1 MVSSSLVNSL
11 REVGLDPELVKE
23 RVSIA
28 LAEDSPAGD
37 LTSLAT
43 ISEESES
50 TAYFRSRS
58 SGVLSG
64 VLVAA
69 VVLEIVGIKDYQ
81 LIKSDGDR
89 VTEDEVI
96 ITCTGKTRSIL
107 LAERTAL
114 NFLSHLSGISTITR
128 KWVDAVSDTK
138 AKIRDTRKTTP
149 GLRQLEKF
157 AVRMG
162 GGSNHRMNLSDAA
175 LIKDNHIAAAG
186 SIKTAISR
194 IKSSFPD
201 LEIEVEVDSL
211 DQLKEAITYGVAVI
225 LLDNMSIE
233 QTQAAVALIKDT
245 EIKLESS
252 GGLVLENAHA
262 YAATGVDYLAVGSI
276 THSSSILD
284 IGLDF

>member
-1 MVSSSLVNSL
+1 MISSSLVNSL

-43 ISEESES
+43 ISEELDS

-96 ITCTGKTRSIL
+96 MTCTGKTRSIL

-114 NFLSHLSGISTITR
+114 NFLSHLSGISTTTR